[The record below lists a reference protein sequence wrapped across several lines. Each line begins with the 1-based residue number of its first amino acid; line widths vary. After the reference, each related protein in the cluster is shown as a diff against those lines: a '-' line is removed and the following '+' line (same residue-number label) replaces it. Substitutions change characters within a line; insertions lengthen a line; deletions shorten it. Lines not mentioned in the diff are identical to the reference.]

1 MGPATCYQ
9 DYVARILPHTV
20 TIESDKNSLEWCAY
34 QCFAAG
40 GNYTIAGVEFGV
52 ACFCGTALPT
62 SPKLDPSK
70 CSMPCAANAT
80 EKCGDSYV
88 EHMQPKLNICCL
100 CGIFNSLPSL
110 SLSSIR
116 FALFILFTHAFT
128 SLSLLHCFHSL
139 ALCSHLYLHTS
150 LHVHFTCT
158 LLARSPH

>member
-70 CSMPCAANAT
+70 CSMPCAANVT

-100 CGIFNSLPSL
+100 CGIFNSLSSL

-116 FALFILFTHAFT
+116 FALFIPFTHSRIHFTCFT
-128 SLSLLHCFHSL
+128 SLFPLTC
-139 ALCSHLYLHTS
+139 ALFPPLFA
-150 LHVHFTCT
+150 HFTSRA
-158 LLARSPH
+158 LHSHYLK